1 MIKIIAIGNRLMGDD
16 GIALKVLEN
25 IDKDIKKLK
34 EDGKVN
40 QEIEVIIGETD
51 FMYSLDKIDDYD
63 FVIILDSTALGVEP
77 GRVTVLSLKEY
88 KKYLNYESQHGINLV
103 DMLTSYRKNV
113 DGIIIGIEA
122 YSIDFN
128 FDISDTLKVLFSDIC
143 KDVFKEIIKSLN
155 DFKTGDYY
163 A

>member
-34 EDGKVN
+34 EDEKVN

-103 DMLTSYRKNV
+103 DMLTV
-113 DGIIIGIEA
+113 IEKMWTELLLELKHTA
-122 YSIDFN
+122 L
-128 FDISDTLKVLFSDIC
+128 TLIFI
-143 KDVFKEIIKSLN
+143 FQIH
-155 DFKTGDYY
+155 
-163 A
+163 